1 VSGRAKA
8 CACARREMSVQL
20 LSVGSANGD
29 VLVIQAQLT
38 KGADPNQ
45 TASNGLTPLMLAAA
59 NGRRAAAEAL
69 LDGGADVHARN
80 FEGETALHIA
90 ADHGHDG
97 VVNLLLLRGHQ
108 VDLRGTDGATAL
120 HRTSQRGHV
129 KCIARLLK
137 GGADINSVFKKNTPL
152 QWAAICHREKA
163 EELLRKLGAKP
174 HLHWNGATGE
184 YDEGFLTQR
193 QHYIDNP
200 LPD

>member
-1 VSGRAKA
+1 MRETDCAARSVRVQTRA
-8 CACARREMSVQL
+8 
-20 LSVGSANGD
+20 
-29 VLVIQAQLT
+29 
-38 KGADPNQ
+38 
-45 TASNGLTPLMLAAA
+45 
-59 NGRRAAAEAL
+59 GRRAAAEAL

-137 GGADINSVFKKNTPL
+137 GARPVERVRRASSLPHTGLAAATARPSSAGVDPLLSPSRARLLAHTQPSPRRCRHQLRLQEEHAAAVGGHLPSREGGGA
-152 QWAAICHREKA
+152 AA
-163 EELLRKLGAKP
+163 
-174 HLHWNGATGE
+174 
-184 YDEGFLTQR
+184 
-193 QHYIDNP
+193 
-200 LPD
+200 